1 LTNTRQTVKLAV
13 FHVPNISIHTSLVRL
28 LMLMILG
35 IPRLCA
41 ALQIVSVDPFPE
53 NLSGLTDEDP
63 DPEDW
68 IEPFN
73 AGDTEVNL
81 AVCSATFCV

>member
-1 LTNTRQTVKLAV
+1 VCCTANR
-13 FHVPNISIHTSLVRL
+13 FCESL
-28 LMLMILG
+28 
-35 IPRLCA
+35 
-41 ALQIVSVDPFPE
+41 PE

-63 DPEDW
+63 DPEDL

-81 AVCSATFCV
+81 AVCTANHCV